1 MRTKTYEL
9 WRCFFTLLLF
19 VKFDIDDL
27 NNLIAYL
34 EHSAISLRFATDID
48 VISKNETRSKNQDK
62 KGKKQKKAH

>member
-48 VISKNETRSKNQDK
+48 VI
-62 KGKKQKKAH
+62 